1 MCPPPS
7 RHTTPYRPTPP
18 SMTDIMNQ
26 EIAELRA
33 EKEPPARQLL
43 LAPFLTG
50 SKIIFKRSAYWH
62 TGLILNKRN
71 GEMDIIHLE
80 KSDSDSETPETCW
93 AWNPHR
99 WWSTTHFCTGEE
111 STWRTC
117 MFYRYSRVSTYGAG
131 SHIKWYPENRKTVA
145 TEHDLQFFT
154 QRYEALDNK
163 MKREIQ
169 LFRRDKFKMELE
181 CTASIS
187 LFILE
192 ELMKHVPKI
201 SWWRDGLIGQQW
213 RSVTGHLLKFLCR

>member
-1 MCPPPS
+1 MKNL
-7 RHTTPYRPTPP
+7 YVL
-18 SMTDIMNQ
+18 Q
-26 EIAELRA
+26 
-33 EKEPPARQLL
+33 
-43 LAPFLTG
+43 
-50 SKIIFKRSAYWH
+50 
-62 TGLILNKRN
+62 IL
-71 GEMDIIHLE
+71 
-80 KSDSDSETPETCW
+80 
-93 AWNPHR
+93 
-99 WWSTTHFCTGEE
+99 
-111 STWRTC
+111 
-117 MFYRYSRVSTYGAG
+117 STYGAG

-201 SWWRDGLIGQQW
+201 S
-213 RSVTGHLLKFLCR
+213 